1 MLFVLPGVQQEEGS
15 EVEGIVESID
25 IAPTLLSYV
34 GISVPRRMQGVD
46 LIPWIVADGKPSDEV
61 KEFSFASMKGYV
73 RWYSI
78 RTKEW
83 RYSVNA
89 EEREILERN
98 PRSNEQPVSVLE
110 EFPKVREELRKKLFH
125 WVNATPDVT
134 EETDK
139 HLPPEIIEMLRKAGY
154 LDDIQ

>member
-1 MLFVLPGVQQEEGS
+1 
-15 EVEGIVESID
+15 
-25 IAPTLLSYV
+25 
-34 GISVPRRMQGVD
+34 MQGID
-46 LIPWIVADGKPSDEV
+46 LLPWIVANGKPSDEV
-61 KEFSFASMKGYV
+61 KECSYAAVKGYS

-83 RYSVNA
+83 RYSVSA
-89 EEREILERN
+89 EEKEILEKN
-98 PRSNEQPVSVLE
+98 PRSDEQPVSVVKD
-110 EFPKVREELRKKLFH
+110 FPKEREELRKKLFH

-139 HLPPEIIEMLRKAGY
+139 HLPPEITEMLRKAGY